1 MLDKHLETLLTP
13 VVSALGYELLGIERI
28 SQGKRGLLLRVYIDH
43 ENGINIDDCE
53 QVSHQIS
60 GVLDVEDPVS
70 GQYTLEVSSPGLDRP
85 LFTLAHFA
93 QFCGS
98 RVHVRLNRAI
108 HGRRKF
114 TGLIKAVDQAAAQV
128 EIDVDNE
135 RYTLPYDTID
145 RAHLDPTNEDIQA
158 FLKTK
163 RN

>member
-1 MLDKHLETLLTP
+1 MLDKHLETLLMP
-13 VVSALGYELLGIERI
+13 VVTALGYELLGIERI
-28 SQGKRGLLLRVYIDH
+28 AQGRRSLLLRVYIDH

-60 GVLDVEDPVS
+60 GVLEVEDPIS

-98 RVHVRLNRAI
+98 RVHIRLNRAI
-108 HGRRKF
+108 RERRKF
-114 TGLIKAVDQAAAQV
+114 TGLIKSVDQVAAQV

-135 RYTLPYDTID
+135 RYTLSYDAID
-145 RAHLDPTNEDIQA
+145 RAHLEPTNEDIQA
-158 FLKTK
+158 FLKK
-163 RN
+163 ERN